1 MAAHSSIEVCP
12 ICVIIVGDSKS
23 LQCDGNCD
31 RWFHKECMKMSSTE
45 YAAYANDRN
54 KKWFCNRDDC
64 VKSEDTPVGI
74 MSSKLDAILSKL
86 SKLATKDE
94 IANISA
100 SIDMLSSEVRI
111 VTDKLI
117 EIEPRLLAAE
127 KSIAAVVND
136 VSLLKQGANVGS
148 AVTEDIIHEINDRS
162 SRARNIVLHNIPES
176 RHADPHMKKD
186 HDLDN
191 LKSIFGS
198 IQFHTESFTF
208 FRLGKSAGK
217 KPRPIKVIFKSQS
230 EVISFFKSFSQVKIR
245 DALPDLPDV
254 TASRDRTTKEREHLG
269 ALRSSLAERT
279 GNGEENLTI
288 KYLNGIPK
296 IITKKLEK
304 N

>member
-1 MAAHSSIEVCP
+1 MLPMPMTGI
-12 ICVIIVGDSKS
+12 
-23 LQCDGNCD
+23 
-31 RWFHKECMKMSSTE
+31 
-45 YAAYANDRN
+45 
-54 KKWFCNRDDC
+54 KKWFCNRGDC

-111 VTDKLI
+111 VTDKLL

-127 KSIAAVVND
+127 KSIATVVND

-162 SRARNIVLHNIPES
+162 SRARNIVLHCIPES
-176 RHADPHMKKD
+176 RHADPHMKKA

-191 LKSIFGS
+191 LFKSIFGS

-208 FRLGKSAGK
+208 FRLGK
-217 KPRPIKVIFKSQS
+217 
-230 EVISFFKSFSQVKIR
+230 
-245 DALPDLPDV
+245 
-254 TASRDRTTKEREHLG
+254 
-269 ALRSSLAERT
+269 
-279 GNGEENLTI
+279 
-288 KYLNGIPK
+288 
-296 IITKKLEK
+296 
-304 N
+304 